1 MVSNVPISPEQLDAE
16 AAPLDLDDRIAMH
29 RLMFRHDAGLPLRL
43 HQHDGD
49 DAGLGAPFNAM
60 FAAYLDGQLRHSD
73 SWNGSLLWMREKVC
87 RQTHSTHWA
96 PPEWG
101 GSLCYRLTSHVIRLE
116 RDIPGTMESLGLADE
131 PLTKRTL
138 ESALIA
144 VENHLEWMM
153 RGDLP
158 EVRREPREWM
168 APASA
173 HKPLGGLHA
182 AECPQCRRLLD
193 LIA

>member
-1 MVSNVPISPEQLDAE
+1 MTRNLRKSDAQLDAE

-29 RLMFRHDAGLPLRL
+29 RLIFRHDAGLPLRL
-43 HQHDGD
+43 HQHDGE

-60 FAAYLDGQLRHSD
+60 FAAYLDGQLRHTD
-73 SWNGSLLWMREKVC
+73 SWNGALLWMRERLC

-96 PPEWG
+96 LEWG

-116 RDIPGTMESLGLADE
+116 RGLPETMENLGLADE

-138 ESALIA
+138 DSALI
-144 VENHLEWMM
+144 VIEHRLEWMM
-153 RGDLP
+153 RGDPP

-168 APASA
+168 APELK

-182 AECPQCRRLLD
+182 HECPQCRRLNGS
-193 LIA
+193 AA